1 MSDKFNKFQFSKSQK
16 QLGLCCILIGIIGII
31 SIICA
36 CTIGS
41 GLNISKGKDPKDYY
55 GIYYVVYDNIYGSF
69 EFTQNKCN
77 FTLSNGVTAGDD
89 SNSFD
94 YEYVS
99 AKYAQKVVESPL
111 YKDRAAILVY
121 TNEGKD
127 NAIVLW
133 VTANAPY
140 QFVMNSNHAAVT
152 TQKPD
157 FASLM
162 GDPKDYYSNYVFDDD
177 TYISFNSDGTASF
190 TQDGITETFMY
201 AYVNQDWLTK
211 YTDSSWS
218 SAIALYP
225 EGSTSFYG
233 FFKYTDRNTVEYNGN
248 TFLRENYP
256 ISYNL
261 NGGTNDPENP
271 SFYYGDQ
278 DITLREPT
286 KIGYTFTGWSGTDI
300 SGTSKTVTIPKG
312 STGAKTYTANWQ
324 ANTYTLTLNA
334 NGGECDTD
342 QITVSY
348 DAAFALPVPHR
359 AGYTFSGW
367 FHDSNKITDGVWTGT
382 EDMELVAEWEP
393 IEYSISYSLDGGT
406 NNADNPSSYNAED
419 SAITLKYP
427 VKEGYNFLGWSGTGL
442 TDITKDVMI
451 ESGSIGDKT
460 YTAHWEKVSYTI
472 TYHLNGG
479 TNSQANPLTFTIDD
493 LPLTL
498 QPPTSSELEF
508 WGWYTS
514 EDFNAETKISQITAA
529 ENITLYARFYHKNDN
544 GIVYRLNGDE
554 FTVEK
559 YEGTETEVVIPDTY
573 SGAKVTSVSASAFS
587 GCNAVKSIVIPDS
600 VTSIGAG
607 AFTGCSSLEKITLP
621 FVGTTSTAA
630 GIPQQ
635 LFGYVFGTVQY
646 DNSTRITQYTVSG
659 PDGSMRYYRYYLPNS
674 LRQVTITSYDI
685 PNYAFYNCSM
695 LEEISF
701 GSGVKAIGE
710 SAFAYSGLL
719 QAEIPDTITSLGR
732 MEAFA
737 YCSSLTKVVIGKGIT
752 EIPWSTFS
760 NCTAL
765 SDITFSENVT
775 KIGRSAFYNCASL
788 KTIVIPSGITDIGD
802 SAFERCGD
810 LSAIYF
816 GGRSLSDWDK
826 INIANHNDEL
836 NSATVYCYSEIAPTA
851 DGNYWHYDTDGIT
864 PIVWTREQ

>member
-1 MSDKFNKFQFSKSQK
+1 
-16 QLGLCCILIGIIGII
+16 
-31 SIICA
+31 
-36 CTIGS
+36 
-41 GLNISKGKDPKDYY
+41 
-55 GIYYVVYDNIYGSF
+55 
-69 EFTQNKCN
+69 
-77 FTLSNGVTAGDD
+77 
-89 SNSFD
+89 
-94 YEYVS
+94 
-99 AKYAQKVVESPL
+99 
-111 YKDRAAILVY
+111 
-121 TNEGKD
+121 
-127 NAIVLW
+127 
-133 VTANAPY
+133 
-140 QFVMNSNHAAVT
+140 
-152 TQKPD
+152 
-157 FASLM
+157 
-162 GDPKDYYSNYVFDDD
+162 
-177 TYISFNSDGTASF
+177 
-190 TQDGITETFMY
+190 MY
-201 AYVNQDWLTK
+201 AYVNQDWLTT

-218 SAIALYP
+218 SAIALYH

-233 FFKYTDRNTVEYNGN
+233 FFKYTDKNTVEYNGD

-334 NGGECDTD
+334 NGGECDAD
-342 QITVSY
+342 QMIVSY
-348 DAAFALPVPHR
+348 DAAFALPIPHR

-514 EDFNAETKISQITAA
+514 EDFNAESKISQITAA

-554 FTVEK
+554 FAVEK

-573 SGAKVTSVSASAFS
+573 SGAKVTSVSVSAFS

-600 VTSIGAG
+600 VTSIGVG

-695 LEEISF
+695 IKEISF

-737 YCSSLTKVVIGKGIT
+737 YCRSLTKVVIGKGIT

-765 SDITFSENVT
+765 SDITLSENVT
-775 KIGRSAFYNCASL
+775 EIGRSAFYNCANL

-802 SAFERCGD
+802 SAFERCGS

-816 GGRSLSDWDK
+816 GGGSLSDWDK

-836 NSATVYCYSEIAPTA
+836 NSATVYCYSEIAPTS
-851 DGNYWHYDTDGIT
+851 DGNYDMSRLFENTLTGLDPACAVPFVDNHDTQPGQALASFIPAWFKPLAYALILLRDAGIPCVFYGDYYGIPHDRLAPVPGLGT
-864 PIVWTREQ
+864 LMKARELYAYGKENLYFDDPSVVGFTREGDGEHPDSGAAVLLTDSVAGRKRMYVGRQHAGKLMRDVRGEIPEAVAVGSDGWAEFSVGGGSVSVWLFEKAAERLYIEG

>member
-16 QLGLCCILIGIIGII
+16 QLGLCCVLIGIIGII

-201 AYVNQDWLTK
+201 AYVNQDWLTT
-211 YTDSSWS
+211 YTDCSWS

-300 SGTSKTVTIPKG
+300 SGISKTVTIPKG

-348 DAAFALPVPHR
+348 DAAFSLPVPHR

-419 SAITLKYP
+419 SSIMLKYP

-442 TDITKDVMI
+442 TDITKDVTI

-479 TNSQANPLTFTIDD
+479 TNSQANPPTFTIDD

-514 EDFNAETKISQITAA
+514 EDFNAESKVSQITAA

-737 YCSSLTKVVIGKGIT
+737 YCRSLTKVVIGKGIT

-765 SDITFSENVT
+765 SDITLSENVT
-775 KIGRSAFYNCASL
+775 EIGRSAFYNCASL
-788 KTIVIPSGITDIGD
+788 KNIVIPSGITDIGD
-802 SAFERCGD
+802 SAFERCGS

-816 GGRSLSDWDK
+816 GGGSLSDWDK

-836 NSATVYCYSEIAPTA
+836 NSATVYCYSEIAPTS

-864 PIVWTREQ
+864 PVIWTREQ

>member
-1 MSDKFNKFQFSKSQK
+1 MFNKFQFSKSQK

-55 GIYYVVYDNIYGSF
+55 GTYYVVYDNIYGSF

-77 FTLSNGVTAGDD
+77 FTLSNGVTASDD
-89 SNSFD
+89 SHSFD

-162 GDPKDYYSNYVFDDD
+162 GDPKDYYSNYVFDED

-201 AYVNQDWLTK
+201 AYVNQDWLTT

-218 SAIALYP
+218 SAIALYS

-233 FFKYTDRNTVEYNGN
+233 FFKYTDKNTVEYNGD

-300 SGTSKTVTIPKG
+300 SGISKTVTIPKG

-348 DAAFALPVPHR
+348 DAAFVLPVPHR

-479 TNSQANPLTFTIDD
+479 TNPQANPLTFTIDD

-514 EDFNAETKISQITAA
+514 ADFNAETKISQITD
-529 ENITLYARFYHKNDN
+529 RKS
-544 GIVYRLNGDE
+544 
-554 FTVEK
+554 
-559 YEGTETEVVIPDTY
+559 VV
-573 SGAKVTSVSASAFS
+573 
-587 GCNAVKSIVIPDS
+587 
-600 VTSIGAG
+600 
-607 AFTGCSSLEKITLP
+607 
-621 FVGTTSTAA
+621 
-630 GIPQQ
+630 
-635 LFGYVFGTVQY
+635 
-646 DNSTRITQYTVSG
+646 
-659 PDGSMRYYRYYLPNS
+659 
-674 LRQVTITSYDI
+674 
-685 PNYAFYNCSM
+685 
-695 LEEISF
+695 
-701 GSGVKAIGE
+701 
-710 SAFAYSGLL
+710 
-719 QAEIPDTITSLGR
+719 
-732 MEAFA
+732 
-737 YCSSLTKVVIGKGIT
+737 
-752 EIPWSTFS
+752 
-760 NCTAL
+760 
-765 SDITFSENVT
+765 
-775 KIGRSAFYNCASL
+775 
-788 KTIVIPSGITDIGD
+788 
-802 SAFERCGD
+802 
-810 LSAIYF
+810 
-816 GGRSLSDWDK
+816 
-826 INIANHNDEL
+826 
-836 NSATVYCYSEIAPTA
+836 
-851 DGNYWHYDTDGIT
+851 
-864 PIVWTREQ
+864 